1 MKEKLFYS
9 VTYGLYMI
17 SIIVLT
23 QLIIFNKVDLASL
36 IGAIIGISVAIPLV
50 LENNKYKKDRYNIF
64 TKEYLIQFSLLII
77 AFILIRFF
85 VSPDY
90 RIYPMLVIV
99 VILITY
105 EIIKRRRKRSSRIE
119 LQVFKTLDKLYFFMI
134 FYNQIKVTCCN
145 TLPLQARLSDGD
157 CI

>member
-105 EIIKRRRKRSSRIE
+105 EIIKRRK
-119 LQVFKTLDKLYFFMI
+119 KKKLE
-134 FYNQIKVTCCN
+134 NWASGV
-145 TLPLQARLSDGD
+145 
-157 CI
+157 

>member
-105 EIIKRRRKRSSRIE
+105 EIIKRRKKKEARE
-119 LQVFKTLDKLYFFMI
+119 LSFRCL
-134 FYNQIKVTCCN
+134 
-145 TLPLQARLSDGD
+145 RH
-157 CI
+157 

>member
-17 SIIVLT
+17 SILVLT
-23 QLIIFNKVDLASL
+23 QLIIFNKVDLATL
-36 IGAIIGISVAIPLV
+36 IGAIIGISVATPLV

-64 TKEYLIQFSLLII
+64 TKEYLIQFSSLII

-105 EIIKRRRKRSSRIE
+105 EIIKRRK
-119 LQVFKTLDKLYFFMI
+119 KKKLE
-134 FYNQIKVTCCN
+134 NWASGV
-145 TLPLQARLSDGD
+145 
-157 CI
+157 

>member
-64 TKEYLIQFSLLII
+64 TKEYFIQFSSLII

-85 VSPDY
+85 VSPDC

-105 EIIKRRRKRSSRIE
+105 EIIKRRK
-119 LQVFKTLDKLYFFMI
+119 KKKLE
-134 FYNQIKVTCCN
+134 N
-145 TLPLQARLSDGD
+145 
-157 CI
+157 

>member
-36 IGAIIGISVAIPLV
+36 IGAIIGISVATPLV

-64 TKEYLIQFSLLII
+64 TKEHLIQFSSLII
-77 AFILIRFF
+77 AFILIRLF

-99 VILITY
+99 VILITL
-105 EIIKRRRKRSSRIE
+105 EIIKRRK
-119 LQVFKTLDKLYFFMI
+119 KKKLE
-134 FYNQIKVTCCN
+134 N
-145 TLPLQARLSDGD
+145 
-157 CI
+157 

>member
-64 TKEYLIQFSLLII
+64 TKEYLIQFSSLII

-105 EIIKRRRKRSSRIE
+105 EIIKRRK
-119 LQVFKTLDKLYFFMI
+119 KKKLE
-134 FYNQIKVTCCN
+134 NWASGV
-145 TLPLQARLSDGD
+145 
-157 CI
+157 